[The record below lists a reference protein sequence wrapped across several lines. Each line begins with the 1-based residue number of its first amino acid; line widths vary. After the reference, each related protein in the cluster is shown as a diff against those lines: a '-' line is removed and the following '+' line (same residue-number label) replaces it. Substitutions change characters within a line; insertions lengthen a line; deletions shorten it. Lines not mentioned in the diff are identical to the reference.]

1 MKELWD
7 ARYAAAEYV
16 YGTSPNRFFAAELD
30 KLKPGSLL
38 LPGEGEGRNAVWA
51 ASKGWTVDAI
61 DFSKEAQ
68 RKAMMLANQMKVV
81 LNSFTVADLMDVK
94 IPLEQYDAA
103 AEVFV
108 HLPPA
113 LRKQWHARL
122 AQTLKPGAR
131 LIIEAYH
138 LNQLKF
144 GTGGPQNPELL
155 YTAQLLQADFPGFDI
170 LLLEEVE
177 ETLSEGHLHNGP
189 SALVRLV
196 AQKC

>member
-7 ARYAAAEYV
+7 ARYAGGEYV

-30 KLKPGSLL
+30 KLKPGCLL

-68 RKAMMLANQMKVV
+68 RKAMMLAKQMQVE
-81 LNSFTVADLMDVK
+81 LNSFTVADL
-94 IPLEQYDAA
+94 LEADLPPQHYDAA
-103 AEVFV
+103 SEVFV

-122 AQTLKPGAR
+122 AQALKPGAR

-138 LNQLKF
+138 LNQLTF

-155 YTAQLLQADFPGFDI
+155 YTAQLLQADFPGFEI

-177 ETLSEGHLHNGP
+177 EMLSEGLLHNGP

-196 AQKC
+196 AQKR